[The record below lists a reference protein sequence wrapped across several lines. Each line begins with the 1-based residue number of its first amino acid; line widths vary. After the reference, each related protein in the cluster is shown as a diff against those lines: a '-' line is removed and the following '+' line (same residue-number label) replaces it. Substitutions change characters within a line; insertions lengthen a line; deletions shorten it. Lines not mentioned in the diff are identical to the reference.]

1 MRQGIFSSLYTVP
14 LITPS
19 TTPTAMQ
26 PMMRPGS
33 PIVFPREPPIIAAM
47 IIADAQLR
55 SNIPIALVKHIAYP
69 RVVGIIA

>member
-1 MRQGIFSSLYTVP
+1 
-14 LITPS
+14 
-19 TTPTAMQ
+19 MQ
-26 PMMRPGS
+26 PMMRPGI

-69 RVVGIIA
+69 RVVGIMA